1 MKIRRTK
8 LSEITEHFRISNGKQ
23 SNLMYIMKNNITRS
37 LFAACAILGAI
48 SCANEINEPH
58 QTPSAPE
65 QTPGVSDMVFT
76 AAHEGVLITRTSLNS
91 NLIPEWVS
99 GDAIGITSANDAN
112 VKCELI
118 SVEEG
123 TFSGAAIKG
132 EAPFY
137 AVYPYDA
144 DNTFNG
150 SVLTAKIPQIQ
161 TVAAGQSVA
170 PGALVAACES
180 ESTALEFKNCTALMQ
195 IDMPR
200 NDIKSIVIESTGENE
215 YLSGKF
221 TMDLSEENLTPAFIE
236 GDSSLSTSVVL
247 NAAEGALTPG
257 TYYIPVL
264 PTTISGVK
272 LTFTNTADESI
283 VISKSA
289 ETILARSNGV
299 TFGTFFTYDISTPEE
314 LLKWAKGSAK
324 FTSWDVVNIN
334 ADIDMSELASE
345 YVEAVNFEGTFNGN
359 NKTIT
364 GLTTPLFANLYGSV
378 NNLTINSN
386 INYTGVTDKMPG
398 HNQVVGILAHIA
410 YNSKHSDA
418 KISNVTTKGSITV
431 EMGDFN
437 KYFGVAGLVG
447 SCNGIVV
454 ENCENQAAVEV
465 KSLSVIAGEDVENP
479 AANNRIL
486 AGGISAQ
493 AKGKTTELNNCKNSG
508 SVKIGSDV
516 STISQSIVAGVT
528 AYSADSEF
536 TYAQC
541 SNSGNVTNSASCAT
555 AYFTGGVV
563 GTIGIYGGYNGASSN
578 AWIGTIT
585 NCSNSGAVVDNDNC
599 STAVDHNVGG
609 VVGYACINGITIDGL
624 TNSGTVELSASKSNI
639 CSTGGVIGQIRQ
651 YRQSTVQNCTNAE
664 TATVTIRSECAKLY
678 AGGVF
683 AYKASQTNN
692 ENYKVNIKVLDC
704 HNKGNIVNN
713 GTASTDIRIGGIA
726 GQLHYSATFGALNNN
741 VVSNGCSNSGS
752 IISSS
757 AQTASTR
764 IGGIFGQAAD
774 ILVNVYDSKNTG
786 SISVETTATLSD
798 LYVGGIG
805 GIAGTTPVLD
815 GCSSNCIIAQSG
827 NITKSYGAALIARS
841 SSSKTTIKNCKVAG
855 TVFGIAI
862 TADNYND
869 YLCAYYSNS
878 NPQKVLEGNSFLSE

>member
-1 MKIRRTK
+1 
-8 LSEITEHFRISNGKQ
+8 
-23 SNLMYIMKNNITRS
+23 MYIMKNNITRS
-37 LFAACAILGAI
+37 LFAACAILAAI
-48 SCANEINEPH
+48 SCANEINEPI
-58 QTPSAPE
+58 QNPSAPE
-65 QTPGVSDMVFT
+65 QTPGASDLVFT
-76 AAHEGVLITRTSLNS
+76 AANEGVVITKTSLSS

-99 GDAIGITSANDAN
+99 GDAIGITSETDNN
-112 VKCELI
+112 VECKLI
-118 SVEEG
+118 SAEEG
-123 TFSGAAIKG
+123 KFSGEHVTG
-132 EAPFY
+132 QAPYY
-137 AVYPYDA
+137 AVYPYDEN
-144 DNTFNG
+144 NTFSG
-150 SVLTAKIPQIQ
+150 STLTASVPSVQ
-161 TVAAGQSVA
+161 TVAAGQRVA
-170 PGALVAACES
+170 PGALVAVCES
-180 ESTALEFKNCTALMQ
+180 ASTELSFMNCVSLMQ
-195 IDMPR
+195 VNIPR
-200 NDIKSIVIESTGENE
+200 NDIKQVTIESTKEDE
-215 YLSGKF
+215 YLCGRF
-221 TMDLSEENLTPAFIE
+221 TIDLSAEILAPEVVE
-236 GDSSLSTSVVL
+236 GVTSVTLVP
-247 NAAEGALTPG
+247 AGDALEAG
-257 TYYIPVL
+257 TYYIAVL

-272 LTFTNTADESI
+272 ITFTNTKDES
-283 VISKSA
+283 VSVTKEAS
-289 ETILARSNGV
+289 TTLARSNGV
-299 TFGTFFTYDISTPEE
+299 NFGTFFVYEINTPED
-314 LLKWAKGSAK
+314 LYSWAKSEGKYTA
-324 FTSWDVVNIN
+324 WDVVNLN
-334 ADIDMSELASE
+334 ADLDMSKFAAE
-345 YVEAVNFEGTFNGN
+345 YIEAVNFEGTFNGN
-359 NKTIT
+359 NKTIS

-378 NNLTINSN
+378 NNLTLNSN
-386 INYTGVTDKMPG
+386 ITYKGRTTNMPG
-398 HNQVVGILAHIA
+398 HNQVVGMLAHIA
-410 YNSKHSDA
+410 YNTKHADA

-431 EMGDFN
+431 EMGEFD

-447 SCNGIVV
+447 SCNGITV

-486 AGGISAQ
+486 AGGITAQ
-493 AKGKTTELNNCKNSG
+493 AKGNTTELNNCKNSG

-536 TYAQC
+536 TYDQC
-541 SNSGNVTNSASCAT
+541 SNSGNVTNSASSAT

-563 GTIGIYGGYNGASSN
+563 GTIGVYGGYNGATSN
-578 AWIGTIT
+578 AWKGTIT
-585 NCSNSGAVVDNDNC
+585 NCSNSGAVLDNDNY

-609 VVGYACINGITIDGL
+609 VVAYACINGVTIDGL
-624 TNSGTVELSASKSNI
+624 TNSGTVELSAAKSST

-683 AYKASQTNN
+683 AYKASQTNQDD
-692 ENYKVNIKVLDC
+692 YKVNIKVLNC

-741 VVSNGCSNSGS
+741 VVSDGCSNSGS

-757 AQTASTR
+757 AQTESTR

-855 TVFGIAI
+855 TVFGETI
-862 TADNYND
+862 TAENFGDF
-869 YLCAYYSNS
+869 LCAYYSS
-878 NPQKVLEGNSFLSE
+878 SKPTKVLENNSFLSE